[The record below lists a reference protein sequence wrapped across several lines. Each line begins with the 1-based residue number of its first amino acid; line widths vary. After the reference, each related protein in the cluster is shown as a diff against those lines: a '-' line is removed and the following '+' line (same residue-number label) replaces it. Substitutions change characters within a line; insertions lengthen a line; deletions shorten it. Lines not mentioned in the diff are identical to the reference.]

1 MKNIY
6 ETIIEQSPISIVITD
21 IDGNI
26 TYVNPKFIELT
37 GYQMEE
43 ILGKTPR
50 ILKSGKVD
58 HEEYEHIWETVLSG
72 KVWKG
77 ELINKK
83 KNGELY
89 TEYAVISP
97 IKDDDGNITRLIS
110 LKEDITELRHTQ
122 DELHQAEKLKGI
134 TNMASYISH
143 EIKSPLTSMKINI
156 DMLLRNNSLPEST
169 HKSLQIV
176 QSEISR
182 LFNLLKNILE
192 YSKQEKVSL
201 TQIYLPEFIDT
212 INNIFEPQFEEKG
225 VRFINNIKEHKILG
239 DVQRLES
246 VFILLIENSLEA
258 IGDNGTIEISSASCN
273 GNCSIFIKDNGSG
286 IMDKENIFE
295 PFFTTKKCG
304 TGLGLAI
311 AKEILDKHNGD
322 IKLVSSRPGETIF
335 EIAVK
340 LESQN

>member
-1 MKNIY
+1 MRNIY
-6 ETIIEQSPISIVITD
+6 QTIIEQSPISIVITD

-26 TYVNPKFIELT
+26 NYVNPKFMELT

-50 ILKSGKVD
+50 ILKSGKVAQ
-58 HEEYEHIWETVLSG
+58 EEYECIWKTVLSG
-72 KVWKG
+72 SVWKG

-110 LKEDITELRHTQ
+110 LKEDITELRLAQ

-134 TNMASYISH
+134 ANMASYISH

-156 DMLLRNNSLPEST
+156 DMLLRNNGLSEST
-169 HKSLQIV
+169 YKSLQIV

-192 YSKQEKVSL
+192 YSKKEK
-201 TQIYLPEFIDT
+201 Y
-212 INNIFEPQFEEKG
+212 
-225 VRFINNIKEHKILG
+225 H
-239 DVQRLES
+239 
-246 VFILLIENSLEA
+246 
-258 IGDNGTIEISSASCN
+258 
-273 GNCSIFIKDNGSG
+273 
-286 IMDKENIFE
+286 
-295 PFFTTKKCG
+295 
-304 TGLGLAI
+304 
-311 AKEILDKHNGD
+311 
-322 IKLVSSRPGETIF
+322 
-335 EIAVK
+335 
-340 LESQN
+340 

>member
-6 ETIIEQSPISIVITD
+6 QIIIEQSPISIVITD

-26 TYVNPKFIELT
+26 NYVNPKFVELT

-50 ILKSGKVD
+50 IFRAGELAQ
-58 HEEYEHIWETVLSG
+58 EEYEHIWKTVLSG
-72 KVWKG
+72 NVWKG

-83 KNGELY
+83 KNGEQY
-89 TEYAVISP
+89 IEYAVISP
-97 IKDDDGNITRLIS
+97 IRDDDGNITRLIS
-110 LKEDITELRHTQ
+110 LKEDITELRQAQ
-122 DELHQAEKLKGI
+122 DELHQDEKLKGI
-134 TNMASYISH
+134 ANMASYISH

-156 DMLLRNNSLPEST
+156 DMVLRKNDLSEST
-169 HKSLQIV
+169 YKSLQIV

-212 INNIFEPQFEEKG
+212 INNIFAPQFEEKG
-225 VRFINNIKEHKILG
+225 VRFINNIKEHRILG
-239 DVQRLES
+239 DVQRLQS

-258 IGDNGTIEISSASCN
+258 IGENGIIEISSASCN

-286 IMDKENIFE
+286 IMNKENIFE
-295 PFFTTKKCG
+295 PFFTTKKYG

-311 AKEILDKHNGD
+311 AKEILDKHNGE

>member
-6 ETIIEQSPISIVITD
+6 QTIIEQSPISIVITD

-26 TYVNPKFIELT
+26 NYVNPKFMELT

-50 ILKSGKVD
+50 ILKSGKVEQ
-58 HEEYEHIWETVLSG
+58 EEYERVRKTVLSG
-72 KVWKG
+72 SVWKG
-77 ELINKK
+77 ELISKK

-89 TEYAVISP
+89 TEFAVISP
-97 IKDDDGNITRLIS
+97 IRDDDGNITRLIS
-110 LKEDITELRHTQ
+110 LKEDITELRLAQ
-122 DELHQAEKLKGI
+122 DELRQAEKLKGI
-134 TNMASYISH
+134 ANMASYISH

-156 DMLLRNNSLPEST
+156 DMLLRNNGLSESAY
-169 HKSLQIV
+169 KSLQIV

-182 LFNLLKNILE
+182 LCNLLKNILE
-192 YSKQEKVSL
+192 YSKKEKISL

-212 INNIFEPQFEEKG
+212 INNIFGPQFEEKG
-225 VRFINNIKEHKILG
+225 VRFINNIKKHKILG

-258 IGDNGTIEISSASCN
+258 IGENGTIEISSASCN
-273 GNCSIFIKDNGSG
+273 GNCSIFINDNGSG
-286 IMDKENIFE
+286 IMNKENIFE
-295 PFFTTKKCG
+295 PFFTTKKYG

-311 AKEILDKHNGD
+311 AKEILEKHNGE

-335 EIAVK
+335 EIVVK